1 MKDIKK
7 GHVHHG
13 KTSKDVLSSK
23 KVLEAAG
30 LKSGDTFLDAGC
42 GEGYI
47 SLTASDLVGENG
59 KIFAL
64 DVHPESIAHLKEV
77 VADKNIKNLN
87 ALTADLTD
95 KIPLNDD
102 VVDVC
107 VMANVMHGFTI
118 NEEVDGVM
126 REIKRVVK
134 SDGIFAVVEFKKIE
148 ASRGPPYNIRIAPQ
162 ELADLLSRYGFETV
176 ETTDVGEFHYLLKSI
191 NRKK

>member
-23 KVLEAAG
+23 KVLEAVG

-134 SDGIFAVVEFKKIE
+134 SHGIFAVVEFKKIE
-148 ASRGPPYNIRIAPQ
+148 ASRGPPYNIRIASQ

-191 NRKK
+191 NNK